1 MAKNIDEMI
10 KAGLSEH
17 DRQLFDEL
25 ESDMNLQEMALSTF
39 QGRNRGIKIF
49 AVLLSFV
56 FFGLAVF
63 CVWKFFQTQ
72 DVRLAMNWLM
82 GSGACFL
89 SVAMFKIYFWMEMH
103 KSSVLREVKRVELQ
117 LSHVVENLHSK

>member
-17 DRQLFDEL
+17 DQQLFDEL
-25 ESDMNLQEMALSTF
+25 ESDMNIQEMAVTAF
-39 QGRNRGIKIF
+39 QGRNRGIKVF
-49 AVLLSFV
+49 AFILSFV

-63 CVWKFFQTQ
+63 CVWNFSQTQ
-72 DVRLAMNWLM
+72 DVRLALNWLM
-82 GSGACFL
+82 GFGFCAL
-89 SVAMFKIYFWMEMH
+89 SVAMFKMYFWMEMH